1 MKALKILSPIIL
13 VMAVFTIVFIS
24 PFVNFGATKLEQLF
38 IWALGKYFIPQIVL
52 GFIFGLIGLILIFT
66 KNRIFK
72 SVLFFLALLTSLIL
86 SGFIGSKFFSNW
98 NINVMR
104 GILPLIFIATFLILQ
119 ALVIIKGIPPKSF
132 EKNNNINSQVNNF
145 SENSNQEDLKTK
157 INNLKN
163 NLSKPSFEILEE
175 IESTGSFS
183 GIDIEKII
191 NEKTK
196 EPKTKEPQ
204 TSESEVVNSRN
215 RPEYDYNDLTELSF
229 EKNKS
234 KKDFEIIQPRR
245 SETSKSKVSLVE
257 VDDE

>member
-1 MKALKILSPIIL
+1 
-13 VMAVFTIVFIS
+13 
-24 PFVNFGATKLEQLF
+24 
-38 IWALGKYFIPQIVL
+38 
-52 GFIFGLIGLILIFT
+52 
-66 KNRIFK
+66 
-72 SVLFFLALLTSLIL
+72 
-86 SGFIGSKFFSNW
+86 
-98 NINVMR
+98 MR